1 MTVRKAVVVT
11 VVAPNDK
18 KHRLEA
24 RFTVDQHS
32 ESMDARMAP
41 ETKIVTRR
49 FMEMMPHGVLTVREV
64 AYEGKPVGAKI
75 SQMTREFQADQ
86 S

>member
-24 RFTVDQHS
+24 RFTVDQYS

-41 ETKIVTRR
+41 DTLKTVRR
-49 FMEMMPHGVLTVREV
+49 FMEMMPHGVLTVRE
-64 AYEGKPVGAKI
+64 APYAGKPVGAEI
-75 SQMTREFQADQ
+75 SQMARELQADQ